1 MNPIFAFVLLISLSF
16 CHNYCIDQS
25 IFFTLKVLALC
36 VLQTLSTIYLLS
48 FIQLMQ
54 FVMLSQTIVNSLS
67 KNGKKYNGNMCLI
80 SKQIVDKQHCFY
92 FFSSHIF
99 LLFFINIYFLY
110 MNKKKDLITYTLC
123 FRLISNK
130 PFMGILI
137 YWIRWHCILC
147 KIEYSILYEISLKN

>member
-1 MNPIFAFVLLISLSF
+1 MNRIFAFVLLVSLSF

-25 IFFTLKVLALC
+25 IFFTLKVIALC

-92 FFSSHIF
+92 FFF
-99 LLFFINIYFLY
+99 LYTFFIVLY
-110 MNKKKDLITYTLC
+110 QYL
-123 FRLISNK
+123 F
-130 PFMGILI
+130 LI
-137 YWIRWHCILC
+137 YEQKKGFDNVHIVFSPH
-147 KIEYSILYEISLKN
+147 